1 MKGNNTIKR
10 KMIAATLALI
20 MAASPVGGSVFA
32 SSEAPEENPTSVTVT
47 EEIEQQAEK
56 KEAPAE
62 ENKKEKQAAVEEKA
76 APAAVEEKA
85 APAAVEE
92 KAAPAAVEEKAAPAA
107 VEEKAVPEA
116 VEEKAAPAAVE
127 EKAAPATVE
136 EKATPTVVE
145 EKAEAPKAAA
155 ETQSVTE
162 APKAETAKEETA
174 AAPEEKPVKRASSYK
189 VTVMLTG
196 IKNASGAEETATLSY
211 TVSVSGSKT
220 IAASTLNAKVKTKS
234 VKIDGVT
241 YKFQNLWRD
250 ASGNEVSSIYINGDD
265 LWGPTELTYRAV
277 YSAVPDKKVTV
288 NFKNILKADGTAIDM
303 SESNTLS
310 EGVGWN
316 FTQKK
321 LDNKIPAKSFSVNGT
336 KYEYAGKWVDDNGV
350 EFTSISIKNADLE
363 GDTVLNFYPV
373 YNITETKK
381 LRVNYIDGISTASGS
396 WANIDEF
403 TSYTHT
409 MKQPDA
415 QKHYQF
421 ISWKNDETGEE
432 YLSGDKISIK
442 AADLTEANTE
452 ININAYWQPSVTV
465 RYHFNGEVIEKESF
479 EDINVYGQAA
489 EIDGIAYDG
498 WYSAEGEM
506 LAEDAA
512 YDAPAATTK
521 KVERTVYDVY
531 ARRPVTVSAASKTWT
546 YDGEEHSDDTVSI
559 TAGGIFEGDEIE
571 AVVSGSVAKVSD
583 GEVAN
588 AIESIRIMRGGQD
601 VSGYYNITAADGLL
615 SIAPVSDKVTV
626 SIKEN
631 SASEKY
637 DGTEKSVNGYEVS
650 IDNDL
655 YTEDDFS
662 FGGVAEAKGTEA
674 GRYDMMVEASDFT
687 NNNDNFSN
695 VEFVVEDGALTIEA
709 APAPVVPAAPV
720 DPKTPAAPAAEPK
733 TPAAPAAEPKTP
745 AAPVA
750 EPKTS
755 AAPAAT
761 VKATP
766 AAAQTAPAAQEEE
779 APTATVSIDNAAT
792 PAAAPATIVDS
803 EAPLASFSAW
813 ALLNLIMTIVTGLIS
828 AVLLAGWFGKKNEDE
843 EADNEEDST
852 RRKGFVRV
860 SSLIPAIG
868 SIIAFILTENMNNPM
883 VFTDRWTI
891 LMAVILVIQAA
902 VAILAKKE
910 DKEDEDN
917 EAAEAIN
924 A

>member
-32 SSEAPEENPTSVTVT
+32 SSEAPEENLKSATVT
-47 EEIEQQAEK
+47 EEVTQQEEEKAAPAAVEAPVEEK
-56 KEAPAE
+56 KTEKEAV
-62 ENKKEKQAAVEEKA
+62 VEEKA
-76 APAAVEEKA
+76 APAAVEEKT

-92 KAAPAAVEEKAAPAA
+92 KAAPAA
-107 VEEKAVPEA
+107 
-116 VEEKAAPAAVE
+116 
-127 EKAAPATVE
+127 
-136 EKATPTVVE
+136 VE

-277 YSAVPDKKVTV
+277 YSAIPDKKVTV
-288 NFKNILKADGTAIDM
+288 NFKNILKADGTAIEM

-403 TSYTHT
+403 ISYTHT

-506 LAEDAA
+506 LAEDVA

-733 TPAAPAAEPKTP
+733 TPAAPVAEPKTP
-745 AAPVA
+745 
-750 EPKTS
+750 

-766 AAAQTAPAAQEEE
+766 AAAAQTAPAAQEEE
-779 APTATVSIDNAAT
+779 APAATAIIDNAAT
-792 PAAAPATIVDS
+792 PAAAPATIADS